1 MDLIGKYC
9 DRGDCPD
16 EDKELEAV
24 SRFMS
29 KSSESFTDWD
39 WDGSE
44 LVVFDDDDEVERY
57 SKSDLIEEGVLS
69 KDTCKSCGQEV
80 NYKSGGDENFDEDI
94 SISDKTLDQ
103 FELVKTD
110 GVEYEIWEHKTSGIK
125 YNVPID
131 RQNEEDGDD
140 PDIERDF
147 DRAEIVK

>member
-1 MDLIGKYC
+1 MDLISKYC

-80 NYKSGGDENFDEDI
+80 NSKSNKVEVEDNACKGTYDDMPDKELHYFLMGDDEDFDQSNFDRESSIEQAEDLCNEAEVMGSFDEN
-94 SISDKTLDQ
+94 
-103 FELVKTD
+103 
-110 GVEYEIWEHKTSGIK
+110 
-125 YNVPID
+125 
-131 RQNEEDGDD
+131 GDA
-140 PDIERDF
+140 I
-147 DRAEIVK
+147 